1 MRHREIKKLEF
12 LAQSLGLKSQKPRLG
27 LENLCLLVVSQ
38 LTLPLPILE
47 NAMLQSGPSHDPRG
61 PSWPG
66 CAHHTTPSPVFDHK
80 RNLCLLGQSLWTS
93 LSPSCHLVS
102 GGSTGALV
110 KLHLH
115 TRLALWPGCIQCM
128 FTEGL
133 LWQAMYWKLG
143 VQRGVRLSQC
153 PHVLLQICV
162 PGRQVGNQGWEQ
174 SCGAGFSWPA
184 ARSPA
189 VQPAQ
194 GLLASQGVALW
205 LVGAFVL
212 KGCAVGCFLVS
223 SGCWSPRTVG
233 KAVGILDY
241 F

>member
-1 MRHREIKKLEF
+1 MQCCIQAHPDD
-12 LAQSLGLKSQKPRLG
+12 S
-27 LENLCLLVVSQ
+27 
-38 LTLPLPILE
+38 
-47 NAMLQSGPSHDPRG
+47 RG
-61 PSWPG
+61 PSWSG
-66 CAHHTTPSPVFDHK
+66 CAHHTTPSPVLDHR

-102 GGSTGALV
+102 GGSTGDLV
-110 KLHLH
+110 KPQFH
-115 TRLALWPGCIQCM
+115 TRLALWPGCIIIQYM

-133 LWQAMYWKLG
+133 LWQAMSWKLG

-153 PHVLLQICV
+153 PHGLLQIRI
-162 PGRQVGNQGWEQ
+162 PGMQVGKQGWEQ
-174 SCGAGFSWPA
+174 SCGAGFVRPA

-194 GLLASQGVALW
+194 GLSLW

-212 KGCAVGCFLVS
+212 TGCAVGCFLIS